1 MAVLRSPGVGVG
13 VGVSLALC
21 WPQRE
26 VCHAWNLG
34 KQSGSGLMDFWRLR
48 TSTNTGTATRNW
60 PPKLAFAAAI
70 NGKVVLAP
78 KSFRAVTARG
88 VCLPVQDVQ
97 DPGAAD

>member
-1 MAVLRSPGVGVG
+1 MSCLESGEAERQRIDGF
-13 VGVSLALC
+13 LASAHKHKHRHRHPKL
-21 WPQRE
+21 
-26 VCHAWNLG
+26 A
-34 KQSGSGLMDFWRLR
+34 
-48 TSTNTGTATRNW
+48 
-60 PPKLAFAAAI
+60 PKLAFAAAI